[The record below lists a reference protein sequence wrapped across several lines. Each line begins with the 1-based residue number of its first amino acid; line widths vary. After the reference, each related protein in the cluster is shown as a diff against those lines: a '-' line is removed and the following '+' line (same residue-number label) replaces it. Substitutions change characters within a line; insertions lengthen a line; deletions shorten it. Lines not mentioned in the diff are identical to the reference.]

1 MFTHKKTKLHILIS
15 VNNNCVHCQTVN
27 DIQILQQSSQNM
39 VTIYIFLT
47 EYGLLLSYRKYQS
60 SISFISDSSVYQYT
74 PFVYL

>member
-27 DIQILQQSSQNM
+27 DIQILQQSSQNI

-47 EYGLLLSYRKYQS
+47 EYGLLLS
-60 SISFISDSSVYQYT
+60 
-74 PFVYL
+74 